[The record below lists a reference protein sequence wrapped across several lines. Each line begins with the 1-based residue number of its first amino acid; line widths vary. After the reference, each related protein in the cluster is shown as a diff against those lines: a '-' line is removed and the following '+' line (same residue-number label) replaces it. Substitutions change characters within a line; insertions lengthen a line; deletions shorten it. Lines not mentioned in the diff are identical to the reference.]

1 MRGAASAL
9 ARPADEQDLRGLLD
23 EARHARSPLTAAGG
37 QTSTTGASLAESG
50 LLVSFERMARILDV
64 DVARRVATCEPGVVL
79 GDLQRAASA
88 HGLRYAPD
96 PTSEEECTLGG
107 SLATN
112 ATGARTLRYGA
123 TRCWVEALDV
133 LTLDGRGHH
142 LERRRAQK
150 DNTGYAPLRDPIDWF
165 IGSEGTLGLILR
177 ARVRLLPRPAGQRA
191 LLVFFR
197 RLTQALDTAAAL
209 SRAPTLRPASVE
221 LLDRFGLDA
230 ETIPDFVQHVP
241 ADASAALHIELEED
255 APVGDEVM
263 AAWLSFLTGQGAL
276 VDDTLVATDAAAR
289 RRLRRVRHALPSRFN
304 QLAEAWLPRG
314 GGKLSM
320 DWAVP
325 PSALGQAIE
334 RTRRALEELDPCCFS
349 IYGHVG
355 SGHPHVNLLAR
366 DADELARFE
375 AALSGVYD
383 FVVAKGGAIIAEHGV
398 GKVKRDLFR
407 SRTPPMTHAAMLA
420 LKRLLDPDALL
431 APGNLFTRAE
441 VRGG

>member
-1 MRGAASAL
+1 V
-9 ARPADEQDLRGLLD
+9 DEQDLRALLD
-23 EARHARSPLTAAGG
+23 DARRAGTTLTAAGG

-50 LLVSFERMARILDV
+50 LLVSFERMARVLDV
-64 DVARRVATCEPGVVL
+64 DVARGVATCEPGVGL
-79 GDLQRAASA
+79 GELQRVAAA

-96 PTSEEECTLGG
+96 PTSEDECTLGG

-123 TRCWVEALDV
+123 TRRWVEALDV
-133 LTLDGRGHH
+133 LTLDGRLHR
-142 LERRRAQK
+142 LERRQAQK

-165 IGSEGTLGLILR
+165 VGSEGTLGLILR
-177 ARVRLLPRPAGQRA
+177 ARVRLLPRPGGQRA

-197 RLTQALDTAAAL
+197 RLTQALDTAVAL
-209 SRAPTLRPASVE
+209 SRAAALRPASVE
-221 LLDRFGLDA
+221 LLDRFGLLA
-230 ETIPDFVQHVP
+230 ETIPDFVRRVP
-241 ADASAALHIELEED
+241 EGATAALHVELEEEE
-255 APVGDEVM
+255 PIPDEDLG
-263 AAWLSFLTGQGAL
+263 AWLSFLDAQGAL
-276 VDDTLVATDAAAR
+276 VDDTIVATDATAR

-304 QLAEAWLPRG
+304 QLAEPWLPRG

-325 PSALGQAIE
+325 PSALAEAIE
-334 RTRRALEELDPCCFS
+334 LSRRTLEELNPCAFS

-366 DADELARFE
+366 DADELSRFE
-375 AALSGVYD
+375 AALEPIYD
-383 FVVAKGGAIIAEHGV
+383 FVLAKGGAVIAEHGV

-407 SRTPPMTHAAMLA
+407 GRTPPMTHAAMLA
-420 LKRLLDPDALL
+420 LKRVLDPEALL
-431 APGNLFTRAE
+431 APGNLFTREE